1 MILQCRV
8 KPTIYFAEHNSQFW
22 SVPTAD
28 HLRPFQIIF
37 KDYKPNSVANK
48 YNIRLIWKTGSDL
61 DLYCQ
66 CFC

>member
-1 MILQCRV
+1 MILQCRA
-8 KPTIYFAEHNSQFW
+8 KPTQFVEHNNEIW

-28 HLRPFQIIF
+28 LRPFQIIF
-37 KDYKPNSVANK
+37 KDYKPDSVANK
-48 YNIRLIWKTGSDL
+48 YNISLIWKTGSDL